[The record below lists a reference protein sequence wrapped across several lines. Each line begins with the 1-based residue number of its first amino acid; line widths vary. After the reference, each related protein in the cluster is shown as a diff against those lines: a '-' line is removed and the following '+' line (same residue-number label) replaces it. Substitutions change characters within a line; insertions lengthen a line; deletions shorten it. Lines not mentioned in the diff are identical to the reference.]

1 MEEGKR
7 QKQVAG
13 ILQQD
18 LNEIFTRMGLHM
30 MDGGM
35 VSISSVKVTPDL
47 LEARIY
53 LSFYQI
59 SDRKSAMKKIE
70 KQSWEIKKALA
81 EKIKH
86 QVRRIPVIHYFE
98 DDTLDHVFK
107 MEEIFKEI
115 EAGKKDHEK

>member
-1 MEEGKR
+1 
-7 QKQVAG
+7 
-13 ILQQD
+13 
-18 LNEIFTRMGLHM
+18 
-30 MDGGM
+30 
-35 VSISSVKVTPDL
+35 
-47 LEARIY
+47 
-53 LSFYQI
+53 
-59 SDRKSAMKKIE
+59 MKKIE
-70 KQSWEIKKALA
+70 KQSWKIKKALA